1 MKLTKLPI
9 PSRALDGI
17 VSPRFPTRQ
26 FLPGRPFTNELL
38 RERLHAITLPDSA
51 ATPPS
56 FIPDKG
62 KSGGRSPGRYANT
75 ARVRGRRNSKPVF
88 RITFSLSSRQIRR
101 PLSPLEGHLYSS
113 FWRGR
118 GREGEKNARS
128 AAWEPSICHRP
139 LRARPRKLTYER
151 TTEPTCRVVVVRLDR
166 DFRCTVPLLG
176 SSVTREISPSLSRD
190 GRVAT
195 CATSAPRGTIAG
207 RRIEFDCWKC
217 KLSVERARIGVADF
231 TFHETEKKKKKV
243 LQRCIR
249 KRRVTC
255 NQDV

>member
-26 FLPGRPFTNELL
+26 LLPGRPFTNELL

-62 KSGGRSPGRYANT
+62 KSGGSWPGRYANT

-118 GREGEKNARS
+118 GKKCTVRCLGAEHLSSSTSSASTKAYLRTDHRANVSRRRRSARS
-128 AAWEPSICHRP
+128 
-139 LRARPRKLTYER
+139 
-151 TTEPTCRVVVVRLDR
+151 
-166 DFRCTVPLLG
+166 
-176 SSVTREISPSLSRD
+176 
-190 GRVAT
+190 
-195 CATSAPRGTIAG
+195 
-207 RRIEFDCWKC
+207 
-217 KLSVERARIGVADF
+217 
-231 TFHETEKKKKKV
+231 
-243 LQRCIR
+243 
-249 KRRVTC
+249 
-255 NQDV
+255 

>member
-26 FLPGRPFTNELL
+26 LLPGRPFTNELL

-62 KSGGRSPGRYANT
+62 KSGGSSPGRYANT

-118 GREGEKNARS
+118 GREGEKM
-128 AAWEPSICHRP
+128 HG
-139 LRARPRKLTYER
+139 
-151 TTEPTCRVVVVRLDR
+151 
-166 DFRCTVPLLG
+166 PLLG
-176 SSVTREISPSLSRD
+176 SRAFVIVHFERVHESLLTNGPPSQ
-190 GRVAT
+190 RVA
-195 CATSAPRGTIAG
+195 SSSSFG
-207 RRIEFDCWKC
+207 
-217 KLSVERARIGVADF
+217 
-231 TFHETEKKKKKV
+231 
-243 LQRCIR
+243 
-249 KRRVTC
+249 
-255 NQDV
+255 